1 MSLDAVSLGTL
12 GAEQSFTIKIDDNT
26 ADVPVNVQFAASNP
40 TTGAENAID
49 PAFVIELVDA
59 SGNQKESGK
68 EIVVEWANRLGT
80 AEAIDINSFEED
92 GRVTFTPRTGS
103 GTAAPVTQTITIDVV
118 DNDATYETNETFTIS
133 VLSTTNSSEVG
144 TQENTYTIT
153 NIDPAPKVEFVSSSY
168 TLSEAAGDNGPTI
181 DVGYRI
187 STGDASNYSELTEE
201 DITVYFKISSSDD
214 NFSNGTDI
222 ANLADYTTGTLPAN
236 STDNTIT
243 LTALADGLDEAN
255 ESFNLNMYTYNAD
268 QASSNANVSA
278 QSHAVTP
285 QNSESGS
292 QGYEQTVITLVSDPN
307 DKPDVSFYNI
317 ATSSATSAI
326 TVPESDG
333 AVTFSLKLSSISQK
347 TVTVP
352 YTLILDYD
360 NDNKTARIGSASD
373 NDYPYD
379 YRAWDGLT
387 IVGDVSG
394 NSVTATGTIDIAA
407 GQDRADITIILN
419 NDDNYEFD
427 ETIKL
432 SIGTDVSPSPIN
444 ANKASDNTELVI
456 TISNDGEDK
465 TTVAFSSASNSG
477 SEDDVSP
484 INIPISLAKKSGKDV
499 TLKYSIDYAFNYP
512 KNPSLYYD
520 SDNPN
525 NKNIATKGIDY
536 TFGNTIEK
544 NALGDSIITIEA
556 GETIANIPLTIVDD
570 DIDEYNQLLRVSI
583 SVINTIADND
593 AALVGDDSV
602 FTYTIIDEDPEPYI
616 LFEPDAAVSESNT
629 GILTKSI
636 SVSLINES
644 SELIDSEK
652 IITASYNWD
661 ENPDSTSASFDLD
674 GNEMCMKMI
683 LNS

>member
-1 MSLDAVSLGTL
+1 M
-12 GAEQSFTIKIDDNT
+12 
-26 ADVPVNVQFAASNP
+26 
-40 TTGAENAID
+40 
-49 PAFVIELVDA
+49 DA

-187 STGDASNYSELTEE
+187 STGDASNYAELTEE

-243 LTALADGLDEAN
+243 LTALGDGLDEAN

-268 QASSNANVSA
+268 QTSSNANVSA

-387 IVGDVSG
+387 VVGDVSG

-536 TFGNTIEK
+536 TFGNTVEK

-556 GETIANIPLTIVDD
+556 ER
-570 DIDEYNQLLRVSI
+570 Q
-583 SVINTIADND
+583 
-593 AALVGDDSV
+593 
-602 FTYTIIDEDPEPYI
+602 
-616 LFEPDAAVSESNT
+616 
-629 GILTKSI
+629 
-636 SVSLINES
+636 
-644 SELIDSEK
+644 
-652 IITASYNWD
+652 
-661 ENPDSTSASFDLD
+661 
-674 GNEMCMKMI
+674 
-683 LNS
+683 

>member
-1 MSLDAVSLGTL
+1 MNSTATIDDNETGFLASTNNAYPSDFRGWIGITASNWNANRTLQGQITMSADLARAVTSPQTASFTIPINAGDGVDENDDETILLSLDAVSLGTL

-40 TTGAENAID
+40 TTGAENATD

-187 STGDASNYSELTEE
+187 STGDASNYAELTEE

-268 QASSNANVSA
+268 QTSSNANVSA

-387 IVGDVSG
+387 VVGDVG
-394 NSVTATGTIDIAA
+394 
-407 GQDRADITIILN
+407 
-419 NDDNYEFD
+419 
-427 ETIKL
+427 
-432 SIGTDVSPSPIN
+432 
-444 ANKASDNTELVI
+444 
-456 TISNDGEDK
+456 
-465 TTVAFSSASNSG
+465 
-477 SEDDVSP
+477 
-484 INIPISLAKKSGKDV
+484 
-499 TLKYSIDYAFNYP
+499 
-512 KNPSLYYD
+512 
-520 SDNPN
+520 
-525 NKNIATKGIDY
+525 
-536 TFGNTIEK
+536 
-544 NALGDSIITIEA
+544 
-556 GETIANIPLTIVDD
+556 
-570 DIDEYNQLLRVSI
+570 
-583 SVINTIADND
+583 
-593 AALVGDDSV
+593 
-602 FTYTIIDEDPEPYI
+602 
-616 LFEPDAAVSESNT
+616 
-629 GILTKSI
+629 
-636 SVSLINES
+636 
-644 SELIDSEK
+644 
-652 IITASYNWD
+652 
-661 ENPDSTSASFDLD
+661 
-674 GNEMCMKMI
+674 
-683 LNS
+683 